1 MINESIYWKSFL
13 LPYELAVGG
22 FIIKLES
29 MRKDFL
35 LKNSS
40 SPIEIV
46 SGRVKAV
53 SSILEKAQRLNIDFS
68 RIKEEIY
75 DIAGIRITCKY
86 IQDVYKVFELLK
98 TRKDVDIFIVKDYI
112 KNPKPSGYRS
122 LHVIAKYNVET
133 LEGQIPINIEFQIRT
148 HAMHLWASIEHSL
161 KYKYYRQIPIE
172 IQERLL
178 SVSQVTTQ
186 LDEEMSRIQ
195 IAVEETSVDKV
206 RSEEYELDGLEL
218 FLSNLKKWWFDEVCN
233 FWKNSRYSNSFC

>member
-29 MRKDFL
+29 MRKDFI

-46 SGRVKAV
+46 SGRVKSV

-75 DIAGIRITCKY
+75 DIAGIRVTCKY
-86 IQDVYKVFELLK
+86 IQDVYKVYELLK
-98 TRKDVDIFIVKDYI
+98 ARKDVDIFIVKDYI
-112 KNPKPSGYRS
+112 KNPKASGYRS
-122 LHVIAKYNVET
+122 LHLIAKYNVET

-161 KYKYYRQIPIE
+161 KYKYYRQIPE
-172 IQERLL
+172 DIQERLL
-178 SVSQVTTQ
+178 KVAEVTTK
-186 LDEEMSRIQ
+186 LDEEMSKIQ
-195 IAVEETSVDKV
+195 IAVEETNTDKV
-206 RSEEYELDGLEL
+206 RNEEYELEGLDL
-218 FLSNLKKWWFDEVCN
+218 FLNSIKKW
-233 FWKNSRYSNSFC
+233 

>member
-1 MINESIYWKSFL
+1 MINESSYWKSFL

-46 SGRVKAV
+46 SGRVKSV

-75 DIAGIRITCKY
+75 DIAGIRVTCKY

-122 LHVIAKYNVET
+122 LHVIGKYNVET

-161 KYKYYRQIPIE
+161 KYKYYRQIPQE

-178 SVSQVTTQ
+178 RVAEVTMQ
-186 LDEEMSRIQ
+186 LDEEMSQIQ
-195 IAVEETSVDKV
+195 IAVEEINVDKV
-206 RSEEYELDGLEL
+206 RNEEYELEGLDL
-218 FLSNLKKWWFDEVCN
+218 FLNSIKKW
-233 FWKNSRYSNSFC
+233 

>member
-29 MRKDFL
+29 MRKDFI

-46 SGRVKAV
+46 SGRVKSV
-53 SSILEKAQRLNIDFS
+53 PSILEKSQRLNIDFS
-68 RIKEEIY
+68 RIKEEVY
-75 DIAGIRITCKY
+75 DIAGIRVTCKY

-98 TRKDVDIFIVKDYI
+98 TRRDVDIFLVKDYI

-122 LHVIAKYNVET
+122 LHVITKYNVET
-133 LEGQIPINIEFQIRT
+133 LEGQVPINIEFQIRT
-148 HAMHLWASIEHSL
+148 HSMHLWASIEHSL

-178 SVSQVTTQ
+178 RVAEVTTK
-186 LDEEMSRIQ
+186 LDEEMSQIQ
-195 IAVEETSVDKV
+195 IAVEETTVDKV
-206 RSEEYELDGLEL
+206 RSEEYELEGLDL
-218 FLSNLKKWWFDEVCN
+218 FLSSIKKW
-233 FWKNSRYSNSFC
+233 

>member
-1 MINESIYWKSFL
+1 MVKYNYKKIINKKGNKMINESVYWKSFL

-29 MRKDFL
+29 MRKDFI
-35 LKNSS
+35 LKNAS

-46 SGRVKAV
+46 SGRVKSV

-86 IQDVYKVFELLK
+86 IQDVYKVFEILK
-98 TRKDVDIFIVKDYI
+98 TRRDVEIFIVKDYI
-112 KNPKPSGYRS
+112 KDPKPSGYRS
-122 LHVIAKYNVET
+122 LHLIAKYNVET

-161 KYKYYRQIPIE
+161 KYKYYRNIPKE
-172 IQERLL
+172 IQARLL
-178 SVSQVTTQ
+178 SVAEVTNQ
-186 LDEEMSRIQ
+186 LDAEMSRIQ

-206 RSEEYELDGLEL
+206 RSEEYEFDGLDL
-218 FLSNLKKWWFDEVCN
+218 FLNSIKKW
-233 FWKNSRYSNSFC
+233 

>member
-1 MINESIYWKSFL
+1 MVKYNYKKIINKKGNKMINESVYWKSFL

-29 MRKDFL
+29 MRKDFI

-46 SGRVKAV
+46 SGRVKSV

-86 IQDVYKVFELLK
+86 IQDVYRVFELLK

-122 LHVIAKYNVET
+122 LHLIAKYNVET

-161 KYKYYRQIPIE
+161 KYKYFRQIPLE

-178 SVSQVTTQ
+178 TVADVTTQ

-195 IAVEETSVDKV
+195 IAVEETNVDKM
-206 RSEEYELDGLEL
+206 RNEEYELEGLDL
-218 FLSNLKKWWFDEVCN
+218 FLSSIKKW
-233 FWKNSRYSNSFC
+233 

>member
-1 MINESIYWKSFL
+1 MINESVYWKSFL

-29 MRKDFL
+29 MRKDFI

-46 SGRVKAV
+46 SGRVKSV

-86 IQDVYKVFELLK
+86 IQDVYRVFELLK

-122 LHVIAKYNVET
+122 LHLIAKYNVET

-161 KYKYYRQIPIE
+161 KYKYFRQIPLE

-178 SVSQVTTQ
+178 TVADVTTQ

-195 IAVEETSVDKV
+195 IAVEETNVDKM
-206 RSEEYELDGLEL
+206 RNEEYELEGLDL
-218 FLSNLKKWWFDEVCN
+218 FLSSIKKW
-233 FWKNSRYSNSFC
+233 